1 MGQAGL
7 GYFSPIAAWNQNKR
21 KVLILDLARFKYP
34 LNWVQINT
42 V

>member
-1 MGQAGL
+1 MGQTGL
-7 GYFSPIAAWNQNKR
+7 GYFSPIAAWNQNKG

-34 LNWVQINT
+34 LDWTPINT